1 MGMRIHYD
9 ATKYQRARNV
19 HVSLHLNVAFD
30 FRIAGNIKQRSG
42 NFGTAIR
49 HLDVRTASLNKDGTV
64 FQGYGC
70 VLLFQFDAVFLDRD
84 GRSRRKNN
92 CCVLTSGTLNLL
104 ARRCR
109 QARQQGCVG

>member
-70 VLLFQFDAVFLDRD
+70 VFSFLLW
-84 GRSRRKNN
+84 
-92 CCVLTSGTLNLL
+92 T
-104 ARRCR
+104 
-109 QARQQGCVG
+109 QAWLCELVPPASEHWGMHLPV